1 MLSPRYLSIL
11 LAFVIAGVATAFI
24 SFLPNSDSATLF
36 VGFISV
42 LIFGS
47 ILIYFALDN
56 LVFKEVNELYDQIKQ
71 IKKKSFPLISRKQLI
86 QKENPIELL
95 KSELT
100 YYVSTTEDE
109 VKELK
114 KAAVYRQEFLADVS
128 HELKTPIFAAQGF
141 VHTLLDNPNESPEI
155 RQKFLEK
162 AAKSLDGLDVLVKDL
177 LTVSQ
182 IETGAI
188 KIEKKR
194 INLRPMIEEIFEQL
208 EGKAK
213 KRGVKLSLNC
223 TDEAIDVK
231 ADAQK
236 IEQVLVNL
244 VDNGIKY
251 GNQDG
256 KVTVLIED
264 RKKSYLISVKDNGP
278 GISENHLPRLFER
291 FYRVD
296 KSRTKH
302 SGGTGLGLSIVKHIV
317 QAHGSK
323 IAVQSKVDKGT
334 IFSFKLERALL
345 ESAI

>member
-1 MLSPRYLSIL
+1 MLSPRYLSVI

-24 SFLPNSDSATLF
+24 SFLPHSDSAILF
-36 VGFISV
+36 VAFISV

-56 LVFKEVNELYDQIKQ
+56 LVFKEVNVLYDQIKQ
-71 IKKKSFPLISRKQLI
+71 IKKKNFPLISRKQLV

-95 KSELT
+95 KKELT
-100 YYVSTTEDE
+100 AYVSTTEDE

-141 VHTLLDNPNESPEI
+141 VHTLLDNPDESPEI

-162 AAKSLDGLDVLVKDL
+162 AAKSLDGLDALVKDL

-213 KRGVKLSLNC
+213 KRGVKLFLNC
-223 TDEAIDVK
+223 ADEAIDVK

-278 GISENHLPRLFER
+278 GISEKHLPRLFER
-291 FYRVD
+291 FYRID
-296 KSRTKH
+296 KSRTKL

-323 IAVQSKVDKGT
+323 IQVESKVDKGT
-334 IFSFKLERALL
+334 SFSFKLERAL
-345 ESAI
+345 

>member
-1 MLSPRYLSIL
+1 MLSPRYISIL

-71 IKKKSFPLISRKQLI
+71 IKKKSFPLISRKQLV

-141 VHTLLDNPNESPEI
+141 VHTLLDNPDESPEI

-194 INLRPMIEEIFEQL
+194 INLRPLIEDIFEQL

-213 KRGVKLSLNC
+213 KRGTSLVLNC
-223 TDEAIDVK
+223 TDIAIDVK
-231 ADAQK
+231 ADAQR
-236 IEQVLVNL
+236 IHQVLVNL
-244 VDNGIKY
+244 VENGIKY

-256 KVTVLIED
+256 KVTVAIES
-264 RKKSYLISVKDNGP
+264 RKKAYLISVKDNGP

-334 IFSFKLERALL
+334 IFSFKLERT
-345 ESAI
+345 I

>member
-1 MLSPRYLSIL
+1 MLSPRYLSLL

-24 SFLPNSDSATLF
+24 SFLPTSDSATLF

-56 LVFKEVNELYDQIKQ
+56 LVFKEVNVLYDQIKQ
-71 IKKKSFPLISRKQLI
+71 IKKKNFPLISRKQLV

-95 KSELT
+95 KSELAA
-100 YYVSTTEDE
+100 YVTTTEDE

-114 KAAVYRQEFLADVS
+114 KAAIYRQEFLADVS

-141 VHTLLDNPNESPEI
+141 VHTLLDNPDEAPEI

-162 AAKSLDGLDVLVKDL
+162 AAKSLDGLDALVKDL

-213 KRGVKLSLNC
+213 KRGVKLILNC
-223 TDEAIDVK
+223 ADEAIDVK

-278 GISENHLPRLFER
+278 GISEKHLPRLFER

-296 KSRTKH
+296 KSRTKL

-323 IAVQSKVDKGT
+323 IQVESKVDKGT
-334 IFSFKLERALL
+334 SFSFKLERAL
-345 ESAI
+345 

>member
-1 MLSPRYLSIL
+1 MLSPRYLSVL

-71 IKKKSFPLISRKQLI
+71 IKKKNFPLISRKQLV

-95 KSELT
+95 KKELT
-100 YYVSTTEDE
+100 AYVSTTEDE

-141 VHTLLDNPNESPEI
+141 VHTLLDNPDESPEI

-162 AAKSLDGLDVLVKDL
+162 AAKSLDGLDALVKDL

-194 INLRPMIEEIFEQL
+194 INLRPMIEDIFEQL

-213 KRGVKLSLNC
+213 KRGVKLLLSCN
-223 TDEAIDVK
+223 DEAIDVK

-251 GNQDG
+251 GNQEG

-264 RKKSYLISVKDNGP
+264 RKKAYLITVKDNGP
-278 GISENHLPRLFER
+278 GISEKHLPRLFER

-296 KSRTKH
+296 KSRTKL

-323 IAVQSKVDKGT
+323 ITVQSKVDKGT
-334 IFSFKLERALL
+334 SFSFKLERA
-345 ESAI
+345 I

>member
-1 MLSPRYLSIL
+1 MLSPRYLSII

-24 SFLPNSDSATLF
+24 SFLPTSDSATLF

-56 LVFKEVNELYDQIKQ
+56 LVFKEVNILYDQIKQ
-71 IKKKSFPLISRKQLI
+71 IKKKNFPLISRKQLV

-95 KSELT
+95 KNELAA
-100 YYVSTTEDE
+100 YVTTTEDE

-141 VHTLLDNPNESPEI
+141 VHTLLDNPDESPEI

-162 AAKSLDGLDVLVKDL
+162 AAKSLDGLDALVKDL

-208 EGKAK
+208 EGKAQ
-213 KRGVKLSLNC
+213 KRGVKLVLNC
-223 TDEAIDVK
+223 ADEAIDVK
-231 ADAQK
+231 ADAQR
-236 IEQVLVNL
+236 IEQVLINL
-244 VDNGIKY
+244 IDNGIKY
-251 GNQDG
+251 GHQDG

-278 GISENHLPRLFER
+278 GISEKHLPRLFER
-291 FYRVD
+291 FYRID
-296 KSRTKH
+296 KSRTKL

-317 QAHGSK
+317 HAHGSK
-323 IAVQSKVDKGT
+323 IQVESKVDKGT
-334 IFSFKLERALL
+334 SFSFKLEK
-345 ESAI
+345 AI

>member
-1 MLSPRYLSIL
+1 MLSPRYLSII

-24 SFLPNSDSATLF
+24 SFLPTSDSATLF

-56 LVFKEVNELYDQIKQ
+56 LVFKEVNILYDQIKQ
-71 IKKKSFPLISRKQLI
+71 IKKKNFPLISRKQLV

-95 KSELT
+95 KNELAA
-100 YYVSTTEDE
+100 YVTTTEDE

-141 VHTLLDNPNESPEI
+141 VHTLLDNPDESPEI

-162 AAKSLDGLDVLVKDL
+162 AAKSLDGLDALVKDL

-208 EGKAK
+208 EGKAQ
-213 KRGVKLSLNC
+213 KRGVKLVLNC
-223 TDEAIDVK
+223 ADEAIDVK
-231 ADAQK
+231 ADAQR
-236 IEQVLVNL
+236 IEQVLINL
-244 VDNGIKY
+244 IDNGIKY
-251 GNQDG
+251 GHQDG

-278 GISENHLPRLFER
+278 GISEKHLPRLFER
-291 FYRVD
+291 FYRID
-296 KSRTKH
+296 KGRTKL

-317 QAHGSK
+317 HAHGSK
-323 IAVQSKVDKGT
+323 IQVESKVDKGT
-334 IFSFKLERALL
+334 SFSFKLEK
-345 ESAI
+345 AI

>member
-1 MLSPRYLSIL
+1 MLSPRYLSVI

-24 SFLPNSDSATLF
+24 SFLPHSDSATLF
-36 VGFISV
+36 VSFISV

-56 LVFKEVNELYDQIKQ
+56 LVFKEVNVLYDQIKQ
-71 IKKKSFPLISRKQLI
+71 IKKRNFPLISRKQLV

-95 KSELT
+95 KSELAA
-100 YYVSTTEDE
+100 YVTTTEDE

-141 VHTLLDNPNESPEI
+141 VHTLLDNPDEAPEI

-162 AAKSLDGLDVLVKDL
+162 AAKSLDGLDALVKDL

-213 KRGVKLSLNC
+213 KRGVKLVLNC
-223 TDEAIDVK
+223 ADEAIDVK

-256 KVTVLIED
+256 KVTVFIED

-278 GISENHLPRLFER
+278 GISEKHLPRLFER

-296 KSRTKH
+296 KSRTKL

-323 IAVQSKVDKGT
+323 IQVESKVEKGT
-334 IFSFKLERALL
+334 SFSFKLEKAL
-345 ESAI
+345 

>member
-1 MLSPRYLSIL
+1 MLSPRYLSVII
-11 LAFVIAGVATAFI
+11 AFVIAGVATAFI
-24 SFLPNSDSATLF
+24 SFLPHSDSATLF
-36 VGFISV
+36 VSFISV

-56 LVFKEVNELYDQIKQ
+56 LVFKEVNVLYDQIKQ
-71 IKKKSFPLISRKQLI
+71 IKKKNFPLISRKQLV

-95 KSELT
+95 KSELAA
-100 YYVSTTEDE
+100 YVTTTEDE

-141 VHTLLDNPNESPEI
+141 VHTLLDNPDEAPEI

-162 AAKSLDGLDVLVKDL
+162 AAKSLDGLDALVKDL

-213 KRGVKLSLNC
+213 KRGVKLVLNC
-223 TDEAIDVK
+223 ADEAIDVK

-244 VDNGIKY
+244 VDNAIKY

-256 KVTVLIED
+256 KVTVYIED

-278 GISENHLPRLFER
+278 GISEKHLPRLFER
-291 FYRVD
+291 FYRID
-296 KSRTKH
+296 KSRTKL

-323 IAVQSKVDKGT
+323 IQVESKVEKGT
-334 IFSFKLERALL
+334 SFSFKLEK
-345 ESAI
+345 AI

>member
-1 MLSPRYLSIL
+1 MLSPRILSVL

-24 SFLPNSDSATLF
+24 SFLPDSNSATLF
-36 VGFISV
+36 VSFISV

-71 IKKKSFPLISRKQLI
+71 IKKKSFPLISRKQLV

-100 YYVSTTEDE
+100 AYVSTTEDE

-141 VHTLLDNPNESPEI
+141 VHTLLDNPDESPEI

-162 AAKSLDGLDVLVKDL
+162 AAKSLDGLDALVKDL

-213 KRGVKLSLNC
+213 KRGVKLALNC

-244 VDNGIKY
+244 IDNGIKY
-251 GNQDG
+251 GNQEG

-278 GISENHLPRLFER
+278 GISEKHLPRLFER
-291 FYRVD
+291 FYRID
-296 KSRTKH
+296 KSRTKL

-323 IAVQSKVDKGT
+323 IQVESKLDKGT
-334 IFSFKLERALL
+334 SFSFKLERA
-345 ESAI
+345 I

>member
-24 SFLPNSDSATLF
+24 SFLPNSDSAILF

-56 LVFKEVNELYDQIKQ
+56 LVFKEVNELYDRIKLM
-71 IKKKSFPLISRKQLI
+71 KKKNFTLISRKQLV

-95 KSELT
+95 KKELNA
-100 YYVSTTEDE
+100 YVSTTEDE

-141 VHTLLDNPNESPEI
+141 VHTLLDNPDESQEI

-162 AAKSLDGLDVLVKDL
+162 AAKSLDGLDILVKDL

-194 INLRPMIEEIFEQL
+194 VNLRPLIEDIFEQL

-213 KRGVKLSLNC
+213 KRGTSLILNC
-223 TDEAIDVK
+223 SDEAIEVK
-231 ADAQK
+231 ADALRIQ
-236 IEQVLVNL
+236 QVLVNL
-244 VDNGIKY
+244 VENGIKY
-251 GNQDG
+251 GHQDG

-264 RKKSYLISVKDNGP
+264 KKKTYSIIIKDNGP
-278 GISENHLPRLFER
+278 GIPEEHLPRIFER
-291 FYRVD
+291 FYRID
-296 KSRTKH
+296 KSRTKL

-323 IAVQSKVDKGT
+323 IQVESKLDKGT
-334 IFSFKLERALL
+334 SFSFKLERA
-345 ESAI
+345 I

>member
-1 MLSPRYLSIL
+1 MLSPRYLSFL
-11 LAFVIAGVATAFI
+11 LAFVIAGVAAAFI
-24 SFLPNSDSATLF
+24 SFLPTSDSATIF
-36 VGFISV
+36 VGFSSV

-56 LVFKEVNELYDQIKQ
+56 LVFKEVNVLYDQIKQ
-71 IKKKSFPLISRKQLI
+71 IKKKNFPLISRKQLV

-95 KSELT
+95 KKELT
-100 YYVSTTEDE
+100 AYVSTTEDE

-141 VHTLLDNPNESPEI
+141 VHTLIDNPDEAPEI

-162 AAKSLDGLDVLVKDL
+162 AAKSLDGLDALVKDL

-213 KRGVKLSLNC
+213 KRGVKLFLNC
-223 TDEAIDVK
+223 ADEAIDVK

-251 GNQDG
+251 GKQDG

-278 GISENHLPRLFER
+278 GISEKHLPRLFER

-296 KSRTKH
+296 KSRTKL

-323 IAVQSKVDKGT
+323 IQVESKVDKGT
-334 IFSFKLERALL
+334 SFSFKLEK
-345 ESAI
+345 AI

>member
-1 MLSPRYLSIL
+1 
-11 LAFVIAGVATAFI
+11 
-24 SFLPNSDSATLF
+24 
-36 VGFISV
+36 
-42 LIFGS
+42 
-47 ILIYFALDN
+47 
-56 LVFKEVNELYDQIKQ
+56 VNVLYDQIKQ
-71 IKKKSFPLISRKQLI
+71 IKKKNFPLISRKQLV

-95 KSELT
+95 KKELT
-100 YYVSTTEDE
+100 AYVSTTEDE

-141 VHTLLDNPNESPEI
+141 VHTLIDNPDEAPEI

-162 AAKSLDGLDVLVKDL
+162 AAKSLDGLDALVKDL

-213 KRGVKLSLNC
+213 KRGVKLFLNC
-223 TDEAIDVK
+223 ADEAIDVK

-251 GNQDG
+251 GKQDG

-278 GISENHLPRLFER
+278 GISEKHLPRLFER

-296 KSRTKH
+296 KSRTKL

-323 IAVQSKVDKGT
+323 IQVESKVDKGT
-334 IFSFKLERALL
+334 SFSFKLEK
-345 ESAI
+345 AI

>member
-1 MLSPRYLSIL
+1 MLSPRYLSII

-24 SFLPNSDSATLF
+24 SFLPTSDSATLF

-56 LVFKEVNELYDQIKQ
+56 LVFKEVNILYDQIKQ
-71 IKKKSFPLISRKQLI
+71 IKKKNFPLISRKQLV

-95 KSELT
+95 KSELAA
-100 YYVSTTEDE
+100 YVTTTEDE

-141 VHTLLDNPNESPEI
+141 VHTLLDNPDESPEI

-162 AAKSLDGLDVLVKDL
+162 AAKSLDGLDALVKDL

-208 EGKAK
+208 EGKAQ
-213 KRGVKLSLNC
+213 KRGVKLVLNC
-223 TDEAIDVK
+223 ADEAIDVK
-231 ADAQK
+231 ADAQR
-236 IEQVLVNL
+236 IEQVLINL
-244 VDNGIKY
+244 IDNGIKY
-251 GNQDG
+251 GHQDG

-278 GISENHLPRLFER
+278 GISEKHLPRLFER
-291 FYRVD
+291 FYRID
-296 KSRTKH
+296 KSRTKL

-317 QAHGSK
+317 HAHGSK
-323 IAVQSKVDKGT
+323 IQVESKVDKGT
-334 IFSFKLERALL
+334 SFSFKLERAL
-345 ESAI
+345 

>member
-1 MLSPRYLSIL
+1 MLSPRYLSVI

-24 SFLPNSDSATLF
+24 SFLPHSDSATLF
-36 VGFISV
+36 VAFISV

-56 LVFKEVNELYDQIKQ
+56 LVFKEVNVLYDQIKQ
-71 IKKKSFPLISRKQLI
+71 IKKKNFPLISRKQLV

-95 KSELT
+95 KSELAA
-100 YYVSTTEDE
+100 YVTTTEDE

-141 VHTLLDNPNESPEI
+141 VHTLLDNPDEAPEI

-162 AAKSLDGLDVLVKDL
+162 AAKSLDGLDALVKDL

-194 INLRPMIEEIFEQL
+194 INLRPMIEEIFDQL

-213 KRGVKLSLNC
+213 KRGVKLILNC
-223 TDEAIDVK
+223 SDEVIDVK

-251 GNQDG
+251 GNQEG

-264 RKKSYLISVKDNGP
+264 RKKSYLIS
-278 GISENHLPRLFER
+278 
-291 FYRVD
+291 
-296 KSRTKH
+296 KS
-302 SGGTGLGLSIVKHIV
+302 
-317 QAHGSK
+317 
-323 IAVQSKVDKGT
+323 
-334 IFSFKLERALL
+334 
-345 ESAI
+345 

>member
-1 MLSPRYLSIL
+1 MLSPRYLSVII
-11 LAFVIAGVATAFI
+11 AFVIAGVATAFI
-24 SFLPNSDSATLF
+24 SFLPHSDSTTLF
-36 VGFISV
+36 VAFISV

-56 LVFKEVNELYDQIKQ
+56 LVFKEVNVLYDQIKQ
-71 IKKKSFPLISRKQLI
+71 IKKKNFPLISRKQLV

-95 KSELT
+95 KKELT
-100 YYVSTTEDE
+100 AYVSTTEDE

-141 VHTLLDNPNESPEI
+141 VHTLLDNPDEAPEI

-162 AAKSLDGLDVLVKDL
+162 AAKSLDGLDALVKDL

-194 INLRPMIEEIFEQL
+194 INLRPMVDEIFEQL

-213 KRGVKLSLNC
+213 KRGVKLILNC
-223 TDEAIDVK
+223 SDEVIDVK

-256 KVTVLIED
+256 KVTVFIED

-278 GISENHLPRLFER
+278 GISEKHLPRIFER
-291 FYRVD
+291 FYRID
-296 KSRTKH
+296 KSRTKL

-323 IAVQSKVDKGT
+323 IQVESKVDKGT
-334 IFSFKLERALL
+334 SFSFKLEKAL
-345 ESAI
+345 

>member
-1 MLSPRYLSIL
+1 MLSPRYISFL
-11 LAFVIAGVATAFI
+11 LAFVIAGVAAAFI
-24 SFLPNSDSATLF
+24 SFLPTSDSATIF
-36 VGFISV
+36 VGFFSV

-56 LVFKEVNELYDQIKQ
+56 LVFKEVNVLYDQIKQ
-71 IKKKSFPLISRKQLI
+71 IKKKNFPLISRKQLI

-95 KSELT
+95 KNELAA
-100 YYVSTTEDE
+100 YVTTTEDE

-114 KAAVYRQEFLADVS
+114 KAAIYRQEFLADVS

-141 VHTLLDNPNESPEI
+141 VHTLLDNPNEEPEI
-155 RQKFLEK
+155 RQKFLKK
-162 AAKSLDGLDVLVKDL
+162 AAKSLDGLDALVKDL

-194 INLRPMIEEIFEQL
+194 INLRPMVDEIFEQL

-213 KRGVKLSLNC
+213 KRGVKLVLNC
-223 TDEAIDVK
+223 SDEVIDVK

-256 KVTVLIED
+256 KVTVSIED

-278 GISENHLPRLFER
+278 GISEKHLPRIFER

-296 KSRTKH
+296 KSRTKL

-323 IAVQSKVDKGT
+323 IQVESKVDKGT
-334 IFSFKLERALL
+334 SFSFKLERAL
-345 ESAI
+345 

>member
-1 MLSPRYLSIL
+1 MLSPRYLSII

-24 SFLPNSDSATLF
+24 SFLPTSDSATLF

-56 LVFKEVNELYDQIKQ
+56 LVFKEVNILYDQIKQ
-71 IKKKSFPLISRKQLI
+71 IKKKNFPLISRKQLI

-95 KSELT
+95 KNELAA
-100 YYVSTTEDE
+100 YVTTTEDE

-141 VHTLLDNPNESPEI
+141 VHTLLDNPDESPEI

-162 AAKSLDGLDVLVKDL
+162 AAKSLDGLDALVKDL

-208 EGKAK
+208 EGKAQ
-213 KRGVKLSLNC
+213 KRGVKLVLNC
-223 TDEAIDVK
+223 ADEAIDVK
-231 ADAQK
+231 ADAQR
-236 IEQVLVNL
+236 IEQVLINL
-244 VDNGIKY
+244 IDNGIKY
-251 GNQDG
+251 GHQDG

-278 GISENHLPRLFER
+278 GISEKHLPRLFER
-291 FYRVD
+291 FYRID
-296 KSRTKH
+296 KSRTKL

-317 QAHGSK
+317 HAHGSK
-323 IAVQSKVDKGT
+323 IQVESKVDKGT
-334 IFSFKLERALL
+334 SFSFKLEK
-345 ESAI
+345 AI